1 MSRAARNT
9 GRSTIDDQAVID
21 HLLASPDFFER
32 NASALLKLRL
42 QDGRGGTVS
51 LLERQVEVLRDRNR
65 QLEARIAEFIDI
77 GRTNDLLAARIHT
90 LTTRLIHARGLDKV
104 VDALESSLREDFDV
118 PSPVLVLFRDDPS
131 LAARESSFIRLA
143 RRDAPE
149 VKGFDTLLLSGKPRC
164 GQVRDSQREWLF
176 GTGAVEIGSVAL
188 APLGPEGR
196 YGLLACGS
204 SDSQRFNPAIS
215 TDFLA
220 RIAELVTAALAAE

>member
-1 MSRAARNT
+1 MSRAARTT
-9 GRSTIDDQAVID
+9 GRTTIDDQTVVD
-21 HLLASPDFFER
+21 YLLAEPGFFER
-32 NASALLKLRL
+32 NSTALLKLRL

-51 LLERQVEVLRDRNR
+51 LLERQVEVLRERNR

-77 GRTNDLLAARIHT
+77 GRTNDVLAARIHK
-90 LTTRLIHARGLDKV
+90 LTTRLIHARGLGKV
-104 VDALESSLREDFDV
+104 VDALESSLREDFEV
-118 PSPVLVLFRDDPS
+118 PSPVLVLFRDDPT
-131 LAARESSFIRLA
+131 LAARESPFIRLA
-143 RRDAPE
+143 HRDAPE
-149 VKGFDTLLLSGKPRC
+149 VKGFETLLQSGKPRC

-176 GTGAVEIGSVAL
+176 GTGAIEIGSVAL

>member
-1 MSRAARNT
+1 MSRAARTT
-9 GRSTIDDQAVID
+9 GRSAIDDQAVID
-21 HLLASPDFFER
+21 YLLASPEFFER
-32 NASALLKLRL
+32 NTATLLKLRL

-51 LLERQVEVLRDRNR
+51 LLERQVEVLRERNR

-77 GRTNDLLAARIHT
+77 GRTNDLLAARIHK
-90 LTTRLIHARGLDKV
+90 LTTRLIHARGIDKV

-131 LAARESSFIRLA
+131 LAARESPFIRLTQ
-143 RRDAPE
+143 RDAPE
-149 VKGFDTLLLSGKPRC
+149 VKGFDTLLQSGKPRC

-176 GTGAVEIGSVAL
+176 GNGAVEIGSVAL